1 METRANH
8 VVIGAFVLV
17 IVFGLFGFV
26 LWLAKIEIDQEF
38 AYYRVTFDEA
48 VSGLSIGGDV
58 RYSGIP
64 VGTVT
69 TIEIDP
75 DDPSRVRVTM
85 EVTRSTP
92 VRVDT
97 VAKLEL
103 QGITGVAFVQLSGG
117 TAEAGAPKPGPNG
130 EPPVLRTERSAIQAL
145 FAGAPELIN
154 RAVILI
160 DAVTKLVNDDN
171 RAALGHILANVENL
185 SGRLARRGPEME
197 QMLGDLQ
204 QIAGRSNEL
213 MGRLNDLLDSADAT
227 LSVARGSLSTA
238 DDLMEGDVRQTLADL
253 SGASQQFQAVGKDLQ
268 TLVADN
274 RQGLTAFSNDGLLEL
289 TRFLEEARV
298 LVAAMSR
305 LIEDLESD
313 PAQFLFGDQQK
324 GFEAE

>member
-8 VVIGAFVLV
+8 VIIGAFVLAV
-17 IVFGLFGFV
+17 VFGLFGFV

-38 AYYRVTFDEA
+38 AYYRVIFDEA

-69 TIEIDP
+69 TIEIAP
-75 DDPSRVRVTM
+75 DDPSRVRVTL
-85 EVTRSTP
+85 EVARGTP
-92 VRVDT
+92 VRADT

-117 TAEAGAPKPGPNG
+117 TSEAGAPKPGPKG
-130 EPPVLRTERSAIQAL
+130 EPPSLRSERSAIQAF

-160 DAVTKLVNDDN
+160 DAVTKLVDPDN
-171 RAALGHILANVENL
+171 RAAFSHILANVDDL
-185 SGRLARRGPEME
+185 SGRLARRGPELE

-213 MGRLNDLLDSADAT
+213 MGRLNGLIDSADAT
-227 LSVARGSLSTA
+227 LSVARGTLSTT
-238 DDLMEGDVRQTLADL
+238 DDLIDGDVRQTLTAL
-253 SGASQQFQAVGKDLQ
+253 RTASQQFQVVGKDLQ

-298 LVAAMSR
+298 LIAAVSR
-305 LIEDLESD
+305 LVEDLESD
-313 PAQFLFGDQQK
+313 PAQFLFGDQQG
-324 GFEAE
+324 GFKAE